1 MFLICLYLSLHH
13 HQDDD
18 IATRGPKPTVLD
30 ARLYRVYLLHLL
42 CSGTFVPGTEFRELN
57 FLLVVPW
64 KVFPEQIIVEVL
76 GPQRA
81 YRPEISRQGCLQG
94 CGCGGR
100 RQYYCFRFTMNHV
113 IHPNETP
120 PRLLAGEGGGAF
132 SRFVLSVPGTL
143 FLELCSRNTKGV
155 IGIPCIILRSGQDLN
170 YWHLTLLQ

>member
-1 MFLICLYLSLHH
+1 MSASL
-13 HQDDD
+13 QN
-18 IATRGPKPTVLD
+18 

-113 IHPNETP
+113 IHPIETP
-120 PRLLAGEGGGAF
+120 ECYIYEQRDSICGVGVYHTFLVVWPLWSEILWWKTNSCYPYGTICGSIKSNYMQKERK
-132 SRFVLSVPGTL
+132 SRRFWCLY
-143 FLELCSRNTKGV
+143 F
-155 IGIPCIILRSGQDLN
+155 
-170 YWHLTLLQ
+170 

>member
-1 MFLICLYLSLHH
+1 M
-13 HQDDD
+13 
-18 IATRGPKPTVLD
+18 RGLRIYWLVRTLENLLLKTIKA

-42 CSGTFVPGTEFRELN
+42 CSGNTVPGTEFRELH

-64 KVFPEQIIVEVL
+64 KVFPEQMIVEVL

-113 IHPNETP
+113 IHPIETP
-120 PRLLAGEGGGAF
+120 PRLLAGYGGVLSQGSYYLF
-132 SRFVLSVPGTL
+132 PEHCSRNSVPGTL
-143 FLELCSRNTKGV
+143 FPEHCSRNSKGV
-155 IGIPCIILRSGQDLN
+155 IGILCIILPTGL
-170 YWHLTLLQ
+170 

>member
-1 MFLICLYLSLHH
+1 M
-13 HQDDD
+13 
-18 IATRGPKPTVLD
+18 TVEVGLFWPILGLFPLKKQVLQKNCASLD

-42 CSGTFVPGTEFRELN
+42 CSGNTVPGTEFRELN

-94 CGCGGR
+94 RGCGGR

-113 IHPNETP
+113 IHPIETP
-120 PRLLAGEGGGAF
+120 PCLLAGEGG
-132 SRFVLSVPGTL
+132 VC
-143 FLELCSRNTKGV
+143 FLKVQSLLLNSGSKSN
-155 IGIPCIILRSGQDLN
+155 IGMAYNR
-170 YWHLTLLQ
+170 